1 MNYQC
6 KAFRNGTEVDGR
18 YANSLNV
25 SHNSFE
31 FVLNAGHFY
40 PQNEHTQLHTRI
52 VTSPTHAKAMLE
64 ILKESIEQYEQEF
77 GAIKSAQ

>member
-25 SHNSFE
+25 GHNSFE

-40 PQNEHTQLHTRI
+40 PQNEHTQLHTRFLFLMYHI
-52 VTSPTHAKAMLE
+52 RGSRTAGLFHKAKMLRKML
-64 ILKESIEQYEQEF
+64 I
-77 GAIKSAQ
+77 